1 MHFSVTLFF
10 FMHFSELTQLKST
23 DKKDTKGCLKRK
35 CPRRKFLDWLAR
47 FSISTQTVQ
56 MKGHFSQVCGLWFC
70 WSECFEDSWKHRWG
84 ANLAKNNTGK
94 TGLSFLKKKKK
105 YTKKQNKKPFAAL
118 KGSKT
123 ARKTLRQ
130 KVRVKVTRQDQ
141 TVVMTLMQQC
151 QELESKAIHPWTKS
165 SYSSLKSYQK

>member
-1 MHFSVTLFF
+1 MAYDSAGQNALRIVG
-10 FMHFSELTQLKST
+10 ST
-23 DKKDTKGCLKRK
+23 DGEQTWPRITLGRQDCLS
-35 CPRRKFLDWLAR
+35 L
-47 FSISTQTVQ
+47 
-56 MKGHFSQVCGLWFC
+56 
-70 WSECFEDSWKHRWG
+70 
-84 ANLAKNNTGK
+84 
-94 TGLSFLKKKKK
+94 KKKK

-123 ARKTLRQ
+123 ARKALRQ

-165 SYSSLKSYQK
+165 SYSFLKSYQK